1 MRIRHVRAHAFGP
14 FTDRELELAPGMTV
28 VVGANEAGKSSW
40 HAAIYAG
47 LCGMRRGKGAA
58 TKDDRAFADRHR
70 PWDGD
75 QWEVSCVVDLPD
87 GRTVELRHDLAG
99 KVDSSAI
106 DLALG
111 HDVSREIIHDGAPDG
126 SVWLG
131 LDRRAF
137 LAVSCVRQADILAV
151 TQHAD
156 ALQEHLQRAAA
167 TAGTDETAA
176 AALAAISAYHR
187 DHVGLERRTSTKP
200 LQAALA
206 ALDAAEAAHAEAL
219 EAHHEWLR
227 RVELVARLEANAHE
241 AEQKVRAAEAAMAH
255 RQLAE
260 LRQRIDR
267 IAQLQRRHPTPPAS
281 PAVDDELARRVTT
294 AIHGWEHRPEATAL
308 EGPTVAEIEE
318 RLAALPEPPV
328 GDLEADPAVVEL
340 HRALV
345 AAEGRLD
352 AHRQAEPERLTVPD
366 TGGLTEA
373 QLVDLARELDTEVP
387 AVDPA
392 LVDQVE
398 QLRREAEAPVARPAK
413 TPVVVLCL
421 LAVLAVVAGG
431 VLLSTGATVAGVG
444 GFVAGVLASIAA
456 VAVGLRRRTPPVD
469 TSELRAA
476 ETRLVTAEQLAAAAE
491 ARRRQAVE
499 RAESLGLPA
508 DGAAL
513 RGLADQIRRVA
524 DTERSH
530 QQWSDT
536 EARLAAAVASA
547 VDSLCLALDGRGVD
561 VPAGA
566 DAEKAAFL
574 FGTYEQQCRERRAQ
588 AQAAAERP
596 GLLRELDVRRRAEQ
610 RAAADEEAV
619 RAARGELFAVAV
631 PCGVTGVDVS
641 EAQLVDQLRAWLEAR
656 DRNRAAHEAAREEW
670 RELQHLLD
678 GTTLGEL
685 RDRAAELDRRRAELE
700 AGLPAEMVGALDLG
714 VEAGATLARLRDDAR
729 RLAGALAEAK
739 GDLAAR
745 AERVVPVAEAEEAL
759 VAARAELERVRRLER
774 TLQLTEQFMRNAQ
787 EAIHRDIAPVLA
799 EKLQAR
805 LGRVTGGRY
814 TEATVDP
821 ESLRVLVRGP
831 GGRFRNAE
839 NLSHGTAEQIYLL
852 LRVAMSEIL
861 SNATPP
867 LLLDDVTVQSD
878 PVRTIA
884 ILDVLHE
891 ISAEHQVVLFSQ
903 ESEVKAWAEA
913 RLDLGGRDALVLLPP
928 LRAAS

>member
-1 MRIRHVRAHAFGP
+1 
-14 FTDRELELAPGMTV
+14 
-28 VVGANEAGKSSW
+28 
-40 HAAIYAG
+40 
-47 LCGMRRGKGAA
+47 
-58 TKDDRAFADRHR
+58 
-70 PWDGD
+70 
-75 QWEVSCVVDLPD
+75 
-87 GRTVELRHDLAG
+87 
-99 KVDSSAI
+99 
-106 DLALG
+106 
-111 HDVSREIIHDGAPDG
+111 
-126 SVWLG
+126 
-131 LDRRAF
+131 
-137 LAVSCVRQADILAV
+137 
-151 TQHAD
+151 
-156 ALQEHLQRAAA
+156 
-167 TAGTDETAA
+167 
-176 AALAAISAYHR
+176 
-187 DHVGLERRTSTKP
+187 
-200 LQAALA
+200 
-206 ALDAAEAAHAEAL
+206 
-219 EAHHEWLR
+219 
-227 RVELVARLEANAHE
+227 
-241 AEQKVRAAEAAMAH
+241 
-255 RQLAE
+255 
-260 LRQRIDR
+260 
-267 IAQLQRRHPTPPAS
+267 
-281 PAVDDELARRVTT
+281 
-294 AIHGWEHRPEATAL
+294 
-308 EGPTVAEIEE
+308 
-318 RLAALPEPPV
+318 
-328 GDLEADPAVVEL
+328 
-340 HRALV
+340 
-345 AAEGRLD
+345 
-352 AHRQAEPERLTVPD
+352 EPERLTVPD

-431 VLLSTGATVAGVG
+431 VLLSTGATVAEVV
-444 GFVAGVLASIAA
+444 VA
-456 VAVGLRRRTPPVD
+456 LRRRTPPVV

-678 GTTLGEL
+678 GTTLDEL

-714 VEAGATLARLRDDAR
+714 
-729 RLAGALAEAK
+729 
-739 GDLAAR
+739 
-745 AERVVPVAEAEEAL
+745 
-759 VAARAELERVRRLER
+759 
-774 TLQLTEQFMRNAQ
+774 
-787 EAIHRDIAPVLA
+787 
-799 EKLQAR
+799 
-805 LGRVTGGRY
+805 
-814 TEATVDP
+814 
-821 ESLRVLVRGP
+821 
-831 GGRFRNAE
+831 
-839 NLSHGTAEQIYLL
+839 
-852 LRVAMSEIL
+852 
-861 SNATPP
+861 
-867 LLLDDVTVQSD
+867 
-878 PVRTIA
+878 
-884 ILDVLHE
+884 
-891 ISAEHQVVLFSQ
+891 
-903 ESEVKAWAEA
+903 
-913 RLDLGGRDALVLLPP
+913 
-928 LRAAS
+928 